1 MQLEITASAAQQINK
16 ICAGKQIVRL
26 SITSGG
32 CQGFNKNW
40 EITQQ
45 QESDDQVWEFDSGKL
60 VIDPVSLDIITGA
73 TIDYKTN
80 LGGSYFTVDIPAA
93 TSTCGC
99 GTSFSL

>member
-16 ICAGKQIVRL
+16 ICAGTHIVRL

-80 LGGSYFTVDIPAA
+80 LGGSYFTVDIPSA

>member
-1 MQLEITASAAQQINK
+1 MQLEITAEAAKQISK
-16 ICAGKQIVRL
+16 ICNDSKIVRL
-26 SITSGG
+26 SIASGG
-32 CQGFNKNW
+32 CQGFSKQW
-40 EITQQ
+40 EIVTTS
-45 QESDDQVWEFDSGKL
+45 EPDDHIWSFDNGKL
-60 VIDPVSLDIITGA
+60 VIDPVSLEIISGA